1 MTVQTF
7 IFNSFQL
14 NTYLIFDETKEAIII
29 DAGNSNTKENNQ
41 LFDFILQENLT
52 VKGLYYT
59 HAHVDH
65 ILGNN
70 SIIEKYN
77 LIASSHIDSVLFFET
92 ASSYANN
99 LGLEIN
105 NPIIPKNYID
115 DGDVIEFGNSKLEV
129 ISTPGHADGS
139 LCFYSKESQFVI
151 VGDVLFRDS
160 IGRTD
165 LPTGDYDKL
174 MESIKNKLFTLPNN
188 VKVLP
193 GHGPSTT
200 IGYEKMNNPFINF
213 NAVE

>member
-14 NTYLIFDETKEAIII
+14 NTYLIFDDTKETVII
-29 DAGNSNTKENNQ
+29 DAGNSNPKEDAM
-41 LFDFILQENLT
+41 LFDFIEAKELT

-70 SIIEKYN
+70 SIINKYN
-77 LIASSHIDSVLFFET
+77 LQSTSHIDSILFFET
-92 ASSYANN
+92 ASSYAPS
-99 LGLEIN
+99 LGLEVKD
-105 NPIIPKNYID
+105 PIFPKNFID
-115 DGDVIEFGNSKLEV
+115 EGDYIEFGNNKLKV

-139 LCFYSKESQFVI
+139 ICFYSEDEQFII

-165 LPTGDYDKL
+165 LPTGDYDVL
-174 MESIKNKLFTLPNN
+174 MDTIKNKIFTLPNG
-188 VKVLP
+188 VKVFP

-213 NAVE
+213 R